1 MKGDKI
7 EQKYLIQKEIED
19 KTNNETFI
27 KQNKSKSSIE
37 IHEVFSN
44 PFDNIYVI
52 ITILKLKDTI
62 LGEELKYS
70 KEELNLLGELRED
83 FKEMEKQME
92 SIDEAIKKKIGL
104 YAKSN
109 G

>member
-7 EQKYLIQKEIED
+7 EQKDLIQKEIED
-19 KTNNETFI
+19 KTNNETFN

-62 LGEELKYS
+62 FGEELKYD
-70 KEELNLLGELRED
+70 KEELNLLGKLRED

-92 SIDEAIKKKIGL
+92 SIDETIKKWIG
-104 YAKSN
+104 
-109 G
+109 